1 MDRVASATEI
11 AVAVEEV
18 VDGCEMMVLRQRPT
32 GRSHSLETRE
42 LNSEYKHSTPTCYQA
57 LAVASEITAH
67 FIVLIVRL
75 L

>member
-57 LAVASEITAH
+57 LASEITAH
-67 FIVLIVRL
+67 FIVLIVHL